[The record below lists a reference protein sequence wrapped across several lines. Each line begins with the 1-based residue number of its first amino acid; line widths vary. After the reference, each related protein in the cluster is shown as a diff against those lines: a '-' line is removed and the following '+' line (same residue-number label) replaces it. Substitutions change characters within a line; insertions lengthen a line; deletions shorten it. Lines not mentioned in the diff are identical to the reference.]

1 MEPVMGSFIVVPIT
15 GNVADGLTEGA
26 SPITVGIRLADVP
39 TANVTVTLAA
49 SPDLTGSPASL
60 TFTPANWNVAQQF
73 TFGATDDTLVEGPET
88 VPVTF
93 TS

>member
-1 MEPVMGSFIVVPIT
+1 MEPVIGSFIVVPIT

-49 SPDLTGSPASL
+49 SPDLLEPCVFDVHASQL
-60 TFTPANWNVAQQF
+60 ERGT
-73 TFGATDDTLVEGPET
+73 T
-88 VPVTF
+88 VHVWRH
-93 TS
+93 